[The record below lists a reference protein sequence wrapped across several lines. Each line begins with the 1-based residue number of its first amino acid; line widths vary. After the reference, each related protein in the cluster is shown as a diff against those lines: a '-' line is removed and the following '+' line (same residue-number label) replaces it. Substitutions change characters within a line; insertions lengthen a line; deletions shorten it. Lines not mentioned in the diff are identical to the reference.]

1 MYCFVHKTSTAPF
14 AEDGIEKV
22 HRNSAGDSSRCSR
35 KLLIHVVP
43 PEMRPFCPPGPCW
56 NTSPSTVLAR
66 SRCIPIS
73 RRLFNHRTANRF
85 GDDFSIAIFA
95 GEASRPVKIVR
106 TENFHVPGV
115 RFQFGRDVDFPKPR
129 AVTDSRKNS
138 RCHGLLKP
146 LWDFISYNL

>member
-1 MYCFVHKTSTAPF
+1 MPPTTMTSHSEF
-14 AEDGIEKV
+14 
-22 HRNSAGDSSRCSR
+22 
-35 KLLIHVVP
+35 
-43 PEMRPFCPPGPCW
+43 
-56 NTSPSTVLAR
+56 
-66 SRCIPIS
+66 RCIPIS
-73 RRLFNHRTANRF
+73 RRLFNHGTANRF

-95 GEASRPVKIVR
+95 GEAARPVKIVR

-146 LWDFISYNL
+146 LWDFISYNLYGHTKFDASRFPKKRLWLPVVKGFIAVYRLNVYGVFS